1 MVSNDLLVS
10 TRSLHP
16 SQCVLLKPAIG
27 EIISSI
33 KLTESMVLAV
43 DEILHLYTGLCGAM
57 QWSCLLNTGAIFTWR
72 QFLHLAKRR
81 RVHHC
86 AQVPVIFK
94 EWWSHWDYIEWGC
107 ERAVVPQHQGCCGVL
122 IKHRIPCSTS
132 VFCTASYGCA
142 CVFLGFHVLLFRF
155 LSIGRRPP
163 SQSGGLTK
171 SVHSWE
177 IKPDVCGLPLPAPNM
192 RLLIKTSIWAPL

>member
-10 TRSLHP
+10 MRSLHP

-86 AQVPVIFK
+86 TQVPVIFK
-94 EWWSHWDYIEWGC
+94 LWWSHWDYIEWGC
-107 ERAVVPQHQGCCGVL
+107 ERAAVPQNQGCSKRSDLLSQASHSLQHQCFLYLHSL
-122 IKHRIPCSTS
+122 ISEPCVGMHVFRISCTNVCILIYWYKTS
-132 VFCTASYGCA
+132 VTVRWS
-142 CVFLGFHVLLFRF
+142 H
-155 LSIGRRPP
+155 
-163 SQSGGLTK
+163 
-171 SVHSWE
+171 
-177 IKPDVCGLPLPAPNM
+177 
-192 RLLIKTSIWAPL
+192 

>member
-10 TRSLHP
+10 MRSLHL

-86 AQVPVIFK
+86 AQVPVVFK
-94 EWWSHWDYIEWGC
+94 VWWSRWDHIEWGC
-107 ERAVVPQHQGCCGVL
+107 ERAVVPQNQGCCDVL
-122 IKHRIPCSTS
+122 SQASHSLQRQCLLDLHSLIWLRMRVCRIKWTI
-132 VFCTASYGCA
+132 
-142 CVFLGFHVLLFRF
+142 
-155 LSIGRRPP
+155 
-163 SQSGGLTK
+163 
-171 SVHSWE
+171 
-177 IKPDVCGLPLPAPNM
+177 VCIFICWNQTNVTV
-192 RLLIKTSIWAPL
+192 RWSH